1 MSQKLPEVFWI
12 QSVENIEEIV
22 TRREFIFRKNIWKIL
37 LKLFVG
43 LELRVE
49 FSDREFIILR
59 YFDVI
64 YLSFLEQ
71 LLFAA

>member
-1 MSQKLPEVFWI
+1 VSQKLPEVFWI